1 MRSLEIFAHSFSAIS
16 SVSSGPTPSR
26 MQKPWSML
34 LTLPSPVET
43 EAEETRWINARMI
56 FPSDDVQH
64 GSLGSA
70 GMMGS
75 VGNDIAA

>member
-1 MRSLEIFAHSFSAIS
+1 MRSFEIFDHSFSAIS
-16 SVSSGPTPSR
+16 SVSSGPTPRR

-34 LTLPSPVET
+34 FTLPSLVET
-43 EAEETRWINARMI
+43 EAEETRWINARMV
-56 FPSDDVQH
+56 FPSDDVRH

-70 GMMGS
+70 GMIGS

>member
-1 MRSLEIFAHSFSAIS
+1 
-16 SVSSGPTPSR
+16 

-34 LTLPSPVET
+34 FTLPSLVET
-43 EAEETRWINARMI
+43 EAEETRWINARMV
-56 FPSDDVQH
+56 FPSDDVRY

-70 GMMGS
+70 GMIGS